1 MNNEIIKNKIR
12 CKNGKKKY
20 RLLGPGCYTKE
31 EIENVKHKL
40 SQISKAKNMKRT
52 LKYMDNLTIVPIKKN
67 KTKKAKLELIIVE
80 SLKSSSSIKSI
91 RRCKKGTKKYRLLGP
106 GCYTKEEIENVKHK
120 LSQISK
126 AKKMK
131 RTKKVKKAI
140 VEEIIEEKIE
150 PKIVKKNKSNKRSLK
165 IPIELEIMDNSSENK
180 QKRYNEEFI
189 ELMDKLNNIMLKQG
203 EPFRARAYQKA
214 QETIMSYPEDIY
226 TTSQLQGKPGI
237 GSTIMDK
244 LDEYVKTGTLR
255 VLEKEKTNPIN
266 ILGDI
271 YGVGPKKSKELV
283 DAGITTIDELRARQD
298 ELLNDV
304 QKVGLTYYEQ
314 IQKRIPRSEIEEYEK
329 MFKENF
335 DKVISNTNI
344 VDAKFEIVGSYRRGA
359 VESGDIDVIITGPTG
374 GVYNAFIYQLIKE
387 GIILEVLS
395 RGSSKTLVI
404 AKLGQVARRVDFL
417 NAPPDEFAFAIL
429 YFTGSKIFNT
439 VMRQYSLDK
448 GYTFNEHG
456 IYKLENKKKGEK
468 VNKSFVTE
476 KDIFDFLGLQFKTP
490 IERRDGRSV
499 LPYIDVG
506 AAHPTSKEAMPTVS
520 VPVITS
526 VKKNKT
532 LKKKKPHV
540 ELEIVDD
547 IKSTEIKDNNHE
559 VLQIIDNFKHNGIS
573 VLEQLNEK
581 QLNDIIRASN
591 SKYYNDSPVMTD
603 NQYDIVKEFI
613 EKKYPNN
620 AVIGEIGA
628 DVERNKVK
636 LPYEMASMDK
646 IKPDTGILTTW
657 ALKFKGLYVLSCKLD
672 GVSGLY
678 TTEGDKPKLYTRG
691 NGKVGQDVSHLIPF
705 LRLPKTKGV
714 VIRGEFIIMK
724 DVFLKKYQSTFA
736 NPRNMVAGIIN
747 HKHISDTIV
756 DLRFVAYEVIV
767 PQKKPSEQMEFLGT
781 IDVER
786 VLYQVTNT
794 LSNEMLSAI
803 LIDWRKS
810 NIYEIDGVIVTNDAI
825 YPRKSGNPDHAFA
838 FKMVLSDQIAE
849 AKVVDVIWTP
859 SKDGYLKP
867 RVKIEPIHLGGVT
880 IEFATGFNGAF
891 IKDNK
896 IGIGA
901 IIELIRSGDVI
912 PYIKEVTVP
921 AEEAKMP
928 SVPFKWNDTHVDV
941 MLENIE
947 DDPTVKEKN
956 ITMFFR
962 GIGVEG
968 LSSGNISRL
977 IKAGFS
983 TVPEIIHMSEQDF
996 LTVDGFKGK
1005 LSNKIYTGI
1014 KEKLKEATI
1023 IELMAASNIFGRG
1036 FSEKKMEIVI
1046 TELPD
1051 ILISDESDD
1060 EKISA
1065 VASVKGMANK
1075 SAEALVYK
1083 IADFKE
1089 FLSEC
1094 NLEDKLYETAVKKNV
1109 DKSHPLFDK
1118 SIVLTG
1124 TRDNAVIDFLK
1135 NVGAKQ
1141 SSSVSKNTFLV
1152 IAKNKDEDTGK
1163 AEEARKI
1170 NVPIMSVEE
1179 FIQTYSVN

>member
-1 MNNEIIKNKIR
+1 M
-12 CKNGKKKY
+12 
-20 RLLGPGCYTKE
+20 
-31 EIENVKHKL
+31 V
-40 SQISKAKNMKRT
+40 S
-52 LKYMDNLTIVPIKKN
+52 IKKN
-67 KTKKAKLELIIVE
+67 KTKKAKPELIIVE
-80 SLKSSSSIKSI
+80 ESFKTSSIKSI
-91 RRCKKGTKKYRLLGP
+91 KRCKNGTKKYRLLGP
-106 GCYTKEEIENVKHK
+106 GCYTKEEIENVKQLMSK
-120 LSQISK
+120 ISK
-126 AKKMK
+126 AKKIK
-131 RTKKVKKAI
+131 RTKKVKQNIEFEILK
-140 VEEIIEEKIE
+140 EIIEEKIE
-150 PKIVKKNKSNKRSLK
+150 PEIKKKNKSNKRSLK

-189 ELMDKLNNIMLKQG
+189 ELMEKLNNIMLKQG

-283 DAGITTIDELRARQD
+283 DAGITTIDELRTRQD

-304 QKVGLTYYEQ
+304 QKVGLKYYEQ
-314 IQKRIPRSEIEEYEK
+314 IQKRIPRTEIEEYEK
-329 MFKENF
+329 MFRENF
-335 DKVISNTNI
+335 DKVIHGLT
-344 VDAKFEIVGSYRRGA
+344 DAKFEIVGSYRRGA
-359 VESGDIDVIITGPTG
+359 AESGDIDVIITGATG
-374 GVYNAFIYQLIKE
+374 ALYKAFIDQLLKE

-404 AKLGQVARRVDFL
+404 AKLTGQKDNVARRVDFL
-417 NAPPDEFAFAIL
+417 YAPPDEFAFAIL

-468 VNKSFVTE
+468 VDKAFVTE

-490 IERRDGRSV
+490 VERRDGRSV
-499 LPYIDVG
+499 LPYISVG
-506 AAHPTSKEAMPTVS
+506 ATSPASKEVIPTSLI
-520 VPVITS
+520 VP
-526 VKKNKT
+526 VKKNTT
-532 LKKKKPHV
+532 LKKKKQHV
-540 ELEIVDD
+540 ELEIVDN
-547 IKSTEIKDNNHE
+547 IQNQSTEIKDNTE
-559 VLQIIDNFKHNGIS
+559 VLQTIDNFKHNGIS

-591 SKYYNDSPVMTD
+591 SKYYNDAPVMTD

-657 ALKFKGLYVLSCKLD
+657 AMKFKGPYVLSCKLD

-714 VIRGEFIIMK
+714 VIRGEFIILK

-756 DLRFVAYEVIV
+756 DLHFVAYEVIV

-794 LSNEMLSAI
+794 LSNEMLSET

-941 MLENIE
+941 MLENIA

-983 TVPEIIHMSEQDF
+983 TVPEIINMSEQDF
-996 LTVDGFKGK
+996 LTVEGFKGK

-1014 KEKLKEATI
+1014 KEKLKEASI

-1046 TELPD
+1046 TELPN

-1094 NLEDKLYETAVKKNV
+1094 DLEDKLYETAVKKNI
-1109 DKSHPLFDK
+1109 DQSHPLFDK

-1124 TRDNAVIDFLK
+1124 TRDNTVIDFLK
-1135 NVGAKQ
+1135 SVGAKQ

>member
-1 MNNEIIKNKIR
+1 
-12 CKNGKKKY
+12 
-20 RLLGPGCYTKE
+20 
-31 EIENVKHKL
+31 
-40 SQISKAKNMKRT
+40 
-52 LKYMDNLTIVPIKKN
+52 MDNLTIVPIKKN
-67 KTKKAKLELIIVE
+67 KTKTKKAKLELIIVE

-131 RTKKVKKAI
+131 RTKKVKKAKAI
-140 VEEIIEEKIE
+140 VKEIIEEKIE
-150 PKIVKKNKSNKRSLK
+150 PKNVKKNKLTKRSLK

-244 LDEYVKTGTLR
+244 LEEYVKTGTLR
-255 VLEKEKTNPIN
+255 VLEREKTNPIN

-304 QKVGLTYYEQ
+304 QKVGLKYYEQ

-335 DKVISNTNI
+335 DKVTHNNTNVNTNALTNI

-359 VESGDIDVIITGPTG
+359 VESGDIDVIITGATG
-374 GVYNAFIYQLIKE
+374 AVYKAFIDQLIKA

-417 NAPPDEFAFAIL
+417 YAPPDEFAFAIL

-490 IERRDGRSV
+490 LERKDGRSV
-499 LPYIDVG
+499 LPYNDVETTPP
-506 AAHPTSKEAMPTVS
+506 ASKEVIPTVS

-547 IKSTEIKDNNHE
+547 IKSTEIATE
-559 VLQIIDNFKHNGIS
+559 VLQTIDNFKHNGIS

-591 SKYYNDSPVMTD
+591 SKYYNDAPVMTD

-657 ALKFKGLYVLSCKLD
+657 AKNFKGPYVLSCKLD

-705 LRLPKTKGV
+705 LRLPKTKGI

-756 DLRFVAYEVIV
+756 DLHFVAYEVIV

-786 VLYQVTNT
+786 VQYQVTNT

-810 NIYEIDGVIVTNDAI
+810 NIYEIDGVIVTNDVI

-867 RVKIEPIHLGGVT
+867 RVKIEPIRLGGVT

-941 MLENIE
+941 MLENIA

-1014 KEKLKEATI
+1014 KEKLKEASI

-1109 DKSHPLFDK
+1109 DKTHPLFDK

-1124 TRDNAVIDFLK
+1124 TRDNTVIDFLK

-1179 FIQTYSVN
+1179 FIQTYSVK

>member
-1 MNNEIIKNKIR
+1 
-12 CKNGKKKY
+12 
-20 RLLGPGCYTKE
+20 
-31 EIENVKHKL
+31 
-40 SQISKAKNMKRT
+40 
-52 LKYMDNLTIVPIKKN
+52 
-67 KTKKAKLELIIVE
+67 
-80 SLKSSSSIKSI
+80 
-91 RRCKKGTKKYRLLGP
+91 
-106 GCYTKEEIENVKHK
+106 
-120 LSQISK
+120 
-126 AKKMK
+126 MK

-150 PKIVKKNKSNKRSLK
+150 PKIVKKNKLTKRSLK

-189 ELMDKLNNIMLKQG
+189 ELMEKLNNIMLKQG

-214 QETIMSYPEDIY
+214 QETIMSYPEDIN

-255 VLEKEKTNPIN
+255 VLEREKTNPIN

-283 DAGITTIDELRARQD
+283 DAGITTIDELRTRQN

-304 QKVGLTYYEQ
+304 QKVGLKYYEQ

-335 DKVISNTNI
+335 DKVINVNTHNNTNI

-359 VESGDIDVIITGPTG
+359 VDSGDIDVIITGPTG

-404 AKLGQVARRVDFL
+404 AKLKVPGQVARRVDFL
-417 NAPPDEFAFAIL
+417 YAPPDEFAFAIL

-499 LPYIDVG
+499 LPYIGVG
-506 AAHPTSKEAMPTVS
+506 TAHPASKEVIPTSANVS

-540 ELEIVDD
+540 ELEIVVD

-559 VLQIIDNFKHNGIS
+559 VLQTIDNFKHNGIS

-591 SKYYNDSPVMTD
+591 SKYYNDAPVMTD

-613 EKKYPNN
+613 ENKYPNN

-657 ALKFKGLYVLSCKLD
+657 TKKFKGPYVLSCKLD

-705 LRLPKTKGV
+705 LRLPKTKGI
-714 VIRGEFIIMK
+714 VIRGEFIILK

-756 DLRFVAYEVIV
+756 DLHFVAYEVIV

-794 LSNEMLSAI
+794 LSNEMLSET

-977 IKAGFS
+977 IKAGFNS
-983 TVPEIIHMSEQDF
+983 VPEIIHMSEQDF

-1014 KEKLKEATI
+1014 KEKLKEASI

-1046 TELPD
+1046 NELPD
-1051 ILISDESDD
+1051 ILISDEPDD

-1109 DKSHPLFDK
+1109 DKAHPLFDK

-1124 TRDNAVIDFLK
+1124 TRDNTVIDFLK

>member
-1 MNNEIIKNKIR
+1 
-12 CKNGKKKY
+12 
-20 RLLGPGCYTKE
+20 
-31 EIENVKHKL
+31 
-40 SQISKAKNMKRT
+40 
-52 LKYMDNLTIVPIKKN
+52 
-67 KTKKAKLELIIVE
+67 
-80 SLKSSSSIKSI
+80 
-91 RRCKKGTKKYRLLGP
+91 
-106 GCYTKEEIENVKHK
+106 
-120 LSQISK
+120 
-126 AKKMK
+126 
-131 RTKKVKKAI
+131 
-140 VEEIIEEKIE
+140 
-150 PKIVKKNKSNKRSLK
+150 
-165 IPIELEIMDNSSENK
+165 
-180 QKRYNEEFI
+180 
-189 ELMDKLNNIMLKQG
+189 
-203 EPFRARAYQKA
+203 
-214 QETIMSYPEDIY
+214 
-226 TTSQLQGKPGI
+226 
-237 GSTIMDK
+237 
-244 LDEYVKTGTLR
+244 
-255 VLEKEKTNPIN
+255 
-266 ILGDI
+266 
-271 YGVGPKKSKELV
+271 
-283 DAGITTIDELRARQD
+283 
-298 ELLNDV
+298 
-304 QKVGLTYYEQ
+304 
-314 IQKRIPRSEIEEYEK
+314 
-329 MFKENF
+329 
-335 DKVISNTNI
+335 
-344 VDAKFEIVGSYRRGA
+344 
-359 VESGDIDVIITGPTG
+359 
-374 GVYNAFIYQLIKE
+374 
-387 GIILEVLS
+387 
-395 RGSSKTLVI
+395 
-404 AKLGQVARRVDFL
+404 
-417 NAPPDEFAFAIL
+417 
-429 YFTGSKIFNT
+429 
-439 VMRQYSLDK
+439 
-448 GYTFNEHG
+448 
-456 IYKLENKKKGEK
+456 
-468 VNKSFVTE
+468 
-476 KDIFDFLGLQFKTP
+476 
-490 IERRDGRSV
+490 
-499 LPYIDVG
+499 
-506 AAHPTSKEAMPTVS
+506 
-520 VPVITS
+520 
-526 VKKNKT
+526 
-532 LKKKKPHV
+532 
-540 ELEIVDD
+540 
-547 IKSTEIKDNNHE
+547 
-559 VLQIIDNFKHNGIS
+559 
-573 VLEQLNEK
+573 
-581 QLNDIIRASN
+581 
-591 SKYYNDSPVMTD
+591 
-603 NQYDIVKEFI
+603 
-613 EKKYPNN
+613 
-620 AVIGEIGA
+620 
-628 DVERNKVK
+628 
-636 LPYEMASMDK
+636 
-646 IKPDTGILTTW
+646 
-657 ALKFKGLYVLSCKLD
+657 
-672 GVSGLY
+672 
-678 TTEGDKPKLYTRG
+678 
-691 NGKVGQDVSHLIPF
+691 
-705 LRLPKTKGV
+705 
-714 VIRGEFIIMK
+714 
-724 DVFLKKYQSTFA
+724 
-736 NPRNMVAGIIN
+736 
-747 HKHISDTIV
+747 
-756 DLRFVAYEVIV
+756 
-767 PQKKPSEQMEFLGT
+767 
-781 IDVER
+781 
-786 VLYQVTNT
+786 
-794 LSNEMLSAI
+794 MLSET

-941 MLENIE
+941 MLENIA

>member
-1 MNNEIIKNKIR
+1 MSNLLENN
-12 CKNGKKKY
+12 
-20 RLLGPGCYTKE
+20 
-31 EIENVKHKL
+31 
-40 SQISKAKNMKRT
+40 
-52 LKYMDNLTIVPIKKN
+52 
-67 KTKKAKLELIIVE
+67 
-80 SLKSSSSIKSI
+80 
-91 RRCKKGTKKYRLLGP
+91 
-106 GCYTKEEIENVKHK
+106 
-120 LSQISK
+120 
-126 AKKMK
+126 
-131 RTKKVKKAI
+131 
-140 VEEIIEEKIE
+140 
-150 PKIVKKNKSNKRSLK
+150 
-165 IPIELEIMDNSSENK
+165 

-189 ELMDKLNNIMLKQG
+189 VLMEKLNNIMLKQG

-214 QETIMSYPEDIY
+214 QETIMSYQNNIY
-226 TTSQLQGKPGI
+226 TIDQLKDKPGI
-237 GSTIMDK
+237 GPTIMDK
-244 LDEYVKTGTLR
+244 LDEYVKTGTLNI
-255 VLEKEKTNPIN
+255 LEKEKTNPIN

-283 DAGITTIDELRARQD
+283 DAGIKTINELRERQN

-304 QKVGLTYYEQ
+304 QKVGLKFYEQ
-314 IQKRIPRSEIEEYEK
+314 ILKRIPRTEIEEYEK
-329 MFKENF
+329 MFKEYFN
-335 DKVISNTNI
+335 KVVNACT
-344 VDAKFEIVGSYRRGA
+344 AKPNGSPDDNFEIVGSYRRGA
-359 VESGDIDVIITGPTG
+359 TESGDIDVIITGATG
-374 GVYNAFIYQLIKE
+374 TVYKSFIEQLIKA

-395 RGSSKTLVI
+395 RGPSKTLVI
-404 AKLGQVARRVDFL
+404 AKLPVSGYARRVDFL
-417 NAPPDEFAFAIL
+417 YAPPNEFAFAIL

-439 VMRQYSLDK
+439 VMRQYSIDK

-456 IYKLENKKKGEK
+456 IYKLENNKKGEK
-468 VNKSFVTE
+468 VENLEKEFKTE
-476 KDIFDFLGLQFKTP
+476 KDIFDFLGLQYKTP
-490 IERRDGRSV
+490 VERRDGRDIS
-499 LPYIDVG
+499 PYINVG
-506 AAHPTSKEAMPTVS
+506 GEIIVLNKLAPTPIATVS
-520 VPVITS
+520 TYSSPI
-526 VKKNKT
+526 KKNTT
-532 LKKKKPHV
+532 LKKKNSSPKQN
-540 ELEIVDD
+540 
-547 IKSTEIKDNNHE
+547 IKLIETNTEQTIA

-581 QLNDIIRASN
+581 QLNNIIRTSN
-591 SKYYNDSPVMTD
+591 SKYYNDTPIMTD
-603 NQYDIVKEFI
+603 NQFDIVKEFI
-613 EKKYPNN
+613 LKKYPNN
-620 AVIGEIGA
+620 TIIGEIGA
-628 DVERNKVK
+628 EVERNKVK
-636 LPYEMASMDK
+636 LPYEMPSMDK
-646 IKPDTGILTTW
+646 IKPDTS
-657 ALKFKGLYVLSCKLD
+657 ALNKWVTNFKGPYLLSCKLD

-678 TTEGDKPKLYTRG
+678 TTEGETPKLYTRG
-691 NGKVGQDVSHLIPF
+691 NGKVGQDVSHLIPY
-705 LRLPKTKGV
+705 LRLPKTKSI
-714 VIRGEFIIMK
+714 VIRGEFIISK
-724 DVFLKKYQSTFA
+724 DIFTKKYKTTFA

-747 HKHISDTIV
+747 HKYISDTII
-756 DLRFVAYEVIV
+756 DLRFVAYEVIDL
-767 PQKKPSEQMEFLGT
+767 KNNPSRQMKFLET

-794 LSNEMLSAI
+794 LSNEMLSAT
-803 LIDWRKS
+803 LINWRNS
-810 NIYEIDGVIVTNDAI
+810 YIYEIDGVIVTNDAI

-941 MLENIE
+941 MLENIT

-1014 KEKLKEATI
+1014 KEKLKEASI

-1046 TELPD
+1046 NELPD
-1051 ILISDESDD
+1051 ILISDEPDD

>member
-1 MNNEIIKNKIR
+1 
-12 CKNGKKKY
+12 
-20 RLLGPGCYTKE
+20 
-31 EIENVKHKL
+31 
-40 SQISKAKNMKRT
+40 
-52 LKYMDNLTIVPIKKN
+52 MDKLTIVPIKKN

-120 LSQISK
+120 LSQ

-140 VEEIIEEKIE
+140 IEEKIE
-150 PKIVKKNKSNKRSLK
+150 PKIKKNKLTKRSLK
-165 IPIELEIMDNSSENK
+165 TPIELEIMDNSSENK

-189 ELMDKLNNIMLKQG
+189 ELMEKLNNIMLKQG

-214 QETIMSYPEDIY
+214 QETIMSYPENIY

-329 MFKENF
+329 MFRENF

-404 AKLGQVARRVDFL
+404 AQLKVPGQVARRVDFL
-417 NAPPDEFAFAIL
+417 YAPPDEFAFAIL

-468 VNKSFVTE
+468 VDKSFVTE

-499 LPYIDVG
+499 IGVG
-506 AAHPTSKEAMPTVS
+506 TTPPTSKEVIPTVS

-547 IKSTEIKDNNHE
+547 IKSTEIATE

-591 SKYYNDSPVMTD
+591 SKYYNDAPVMTD

-657 ALKFKGLYVLSCKLD
+657 ALKFKGPYVLSCKLD

-794 LSNEMLSAI
+794 LSNEMLSAT

-867 RVKIEPIHLGGVT
+867 RVKIEPIRLGGVT

-941 MLENIE
+941 MLENIA

-1094 NLEDKLYETAVKKNV
+1094 DLEDKLYETAVKKNI
-1109 DKSHPLFDK
+1109 DQAHPLFNK

>member
-1 MNNEIIKNKIR
+1 
-12 CKNGKKKY
+12 
-20 RLLGPGCYTKE
+20 
-31 EIENVKHKL
+31 
-40 SQISKAKNMKRT
+40 
-52 LKYMDNLTIVPIKKN
+52 
-67 KTKKAKLELIIVE
+67 
-80 SLKSSSSIKSI
+80 
-91 RRCKKGTKKYRLLGP
+91 
-106 GCYTKEEIENVKHK
+106 
-120 LSQISK
+120 
-126 AKKMK
+126 
-131 RTKKVKKAI
+131 
-140 VEEIIEEKIE
+140 
-150 PKIVKKNKSNKRSLK
+150 
-165 IPIELEIMDNSSENK
+165 
-180 QKRYNEEFI
+180 
-189 ELMDKLNNIMLKQG
+189 
-203 EPFRARAYQKA
+203 
-214 QETIMSYPEDIY
+214 
-226 TTSQLQGKPGI
+226 
-237 GSTIMDK
+237 
-244 LDEYVKTGTLR
+244 
-255 VLEKEKTNPIN
+255 
-266 ILGDI
+266 
-271 YGVGPKKSKELV
+271 
-283 DAGITTIDELRARQD
+283 
-298 ELLNDV
+298 
-304 QKVGLTYYEQ
+304 
-314 IQKRIPRSEIEEYEK
+314 
-329 MFKENF
+329 
-335 DKVISNTNI
+335 
-344 VDAKFEIVGSYRRGA
+344 
-359 VESGDIDVIITGPTG
+359 
-374 GVYNAFIYQLIKE
+374 
-387 GIILEVLS
+387 
-395 RGSSKTLVI
+395 
-404 AKLGQVARRVDFL
+404 
-417 NAPPDEFAFAIL
+417 
-429 YFTGSKIFNT
+429 
-439 VMRQYSLDK
+439 
-448 GYTFNEHG
+448 
-456 IYKLENKKKGEK
+456 

-490 IERRDGRSV
+490 IERKDGRSV

-506 AAHPTSKEAMPTVS
+506 TTPPTSKEVIPTVS

-526 VKKNKT
+526 VNKNKT
-532 LKKKKPHV
+532 LKKKKQHV

-547 IKSTEIKDNNHE
+547 IKSTEITTE

-591 SKYYNDSPVMTD
+591 SKYYNDVPVMTD

-636 LPYEMASMDK
+636 LPYEMPSMDK

-657 ALKFKGLYVLSCKLD
+657 TKKFKAPFVLSCKLD

-714 VIRGEFIIMK
+714 VIRGEFIILK

-756 DLRFVAYEVIV
+756 DLHFVAYEVIV

-794 LSNEMLSAI
+794 LSNEMLSET

-941 MLENIE
+941 MLENIA

>member
-1 MNNEIIKNKIR
+1 MNHENNTIKNK
-12 CKNGKKKY
+12 
-20 RLLGPGCYTKE
+20 
-31 EIENVKHKL
+31 
-40 SQISKAKNMKRT
+40 
-52 LKYMDNLTIVPIKKN
+52 N
-67 KTKKAKLELIIVE
+67 KI
-80 SLKSSSSIKSI
+80 
-91 RRCKKGTKKYRLLGP
+91 RCKKGTKKYRLLGP

-131 RTKKVKKAI
+131 RTKKVKQNI
-140 VEEIIEEKIE
+140 DEEIIQEKIE
-150 PKIVKKNKSNKRSLK
+150 PEIKKKNKSNKRSLK

-189 ELMDKLNNIMLKQG
+189 ELMEKLNNIMLKQG

-214 QETIMSYPEDIY
+214 QETIMSYPENIY

-255 VLEKEKTNPIN
+255 ILEKEKTNPIN

-304 QKVGLTYYEQ
+304 QKVGLKYYEQ

-329 MFKENF
+329 MFRENF
-335 DKVISNTNI
+335 DKVIHGLT
-344 VDAKFEIVGSYRRGA
+344 DAKFEIVGSYRRGA
-359 VESGDIDVIITGPTG
+359 TESGDIDVIITGATG
-374 GVYNAFIYQLIKE
+374 AVYKAFIDQLLKE

-404 AKLGQVARRVDFL
+404 AKLKVPGHVARRVDFL
-417 NAPPDEFAFAIL
+417 YAPPDEFAFAIL

-468 VNKSFVTE
+468 VDKSFVTE

-499 LPYIDVG
+499 IDVG
-506 AAHPTSKEAMPTVS
+506 VTSPASKEVIPT
-520 VPVITS
+520 PLIAP
-526 VKKNKT
+526 VKKNTT
-532 LKKKKPHV
+532 LKKKKPYV

-547 IKSTEIKDNNHE
+547 IKSTEIKDNNLE
-559 VLQIIDNFKHNGIS
+559 VLQTIDNFKHNGIS

-591 SKYYNDSPVMTD
+591 SKYYNDAPVMTD

-657 ALKFKGLYVLSCKLD
+657 AMKFKGPYVLSCKLD

-714 VIRGEFIIMK
+714 VIRGEFIILK

-756 DLRFVAYEVIV
+756 DLHFVAYEVIV

-794 LSNEMLSAI
+794 LSNEMLSAT

-928 SVPFKWNDTHVDV
+928 SVPFKWNDTYVDV
-941 MLENIE
+941 MLENIA

-1014 KEKLKEATI
+1014 KEKLKEASI

>member
-1 MNNEIIKNKIR
+1 M
-12 CKNGKKKY
+12 
-20 RLLGPGCYTKE
+20 
-31 EIENVKHKL
+31 
-40 SQISKAKNMKRT
+40 M
-52 LKYMDNLTIVPIKKN
+52 PIKKN
-67 KTKKAKLELIIVE
+67 KTKRLKPELIIVE
-80 SLKSSSSIKSI
+80 EILKSSSSIKSI
-91 RRCKKGTKKYRLLGP
+91 KSIKRCKKGTKKYRLLGP
-106 GCYTKEEIENVKHK
+106 GCYTKEEIDDVKQLMSK
-120 LSQISK
+120 ISK
-126 AKKMK
+126 VKKMK
-131 RTKKVKKAI
+131 RTKKVKKDKNVI
-140 VEEIIEEKIE
+140 EFEIEEIIEEKIE
-150 PKIVKKNKSNKRSLK
+150 PKIVKKNKSIKRSLK
-165 IPIELEIMDNSSENK
+165 IPIELEIMDNLSENK

-189 ELMDKLNNIMLKQG
+189 ELMEKLNNIMLKQG

-214 QETIMSYPEDIY
+214 QETIMSYPEDII

-255 VLEKEKTNPIN
+255 VLEREKTNPIN

-283 DAGITTIDELRARQD
+283 DAGITTIDELRTRQD

-304 QKVGLTYYEQ
+304 QKVGLKYYEQ

-329 MFKENF
+329 MFKANF
-335 DKVISNTNI
+335 DKVIHVNTNVNTNI

-359 VESGDIDVIITGPTG
+359 TESGDIDVIITGATG
-374 GVYNAFIYQLIKE
+374 AVYKAFIDQLLKA

-404 AKLGQVARRVDFL
+404 AKLKVPGQTNSVARRVDFL
-417 NAPPDEFAFAIL
+417 YAPPDEFAFAIL

-468 VNKSFVTE
+468 VDKSFVTE

-490 IERRDGRSV
+490 MERRDGRAV
-499 LPYIDVG
+499 KDVG
-506 AAHPTSKEAMPTVS
+506 IDSKEVIPTSLIAP
-520 VPVITS
+520 
-526 VKKNKT
+526 VKKNTT
-532 LKKKKPHV
+532 LKKKKYV
-540 ELEIVDD
+540 ELEIVDL
-547 IKSTEIKDNNHE
+547 KNQSPGIKDNNHE
-559 VLQIIDNFKHNGIS
+559 VLQTIDNFKHNGIS

-591 SKYYNDSPVMTD
+591 SKYYNDAPVMTD

-620 AVIGEIGA
+620 DVIGEIGA

-657 ALKFKGLYVLSCKLD
+657 ALKFKGPYVLSCKLD

-714 VIRGEFIIMK
+714 VIRGEFIILK

-756 DLRFVAYEVIV
+756 DLHFVAYEVIV

-794 LSNEMLSAI
+794 LSNEMLSAT

-941 MLENIE
+941 MLENIA

-983 TVPEIIHMSEQDF
+983 TVPEIINMSEQDF
-996 LTVDGFKGK
+996 LTVEGFKGK

-1014 KEKLKEATI
+1014 KEKLKEASI

-1094 NLEDKLYETAVKKNV
+1094 DLEDKLYETAVKKNI
-1109 DKSHPLFDK
+1109 DQSHPLFDK

-1124 TRDNAVIDFLK
+1124 TRDTAVIDFLK

>member
-1 MNNEIIKNKIR
+1 
-12 CKNGKKKY
+12 
-20 RLLGPGCYTKE
+20 
-31 EIENVKHKL
+31 
-40 SQISKAKNMKRT
+40 
-52 LKYMDNLTIVPIKKN
+52 
-67 KTKKAKLELIIVE
+67 
-80 SLKSSSSIKSI
+80 
-91 RRCKKGTKKYRLLGP
+91 
-106 GCYTKEEIENVKHK
+106 
-120 LSQISK
+120 
-126 AKKMK
+126 MK
-131 RTKKVKKAI
+131 RTKKMKQTIELEILK
-140 VEEIIEEKIE
+140 EIIEEKIE
-150 PKIVKKNKSNKRSLK
+150 PEIKKKNKSNKRSLK

-189 ELMDKLNNIMLKQG
+189 ELMEKLNNIMLKQG

-304 QKVGLTYYEQ
+304 QKVGLKYYEQ

-359 VESGDIDVIITGPTG
+359 VDSGDIDVIITGATG
-374 GVYNAFIYQLIKE
+374 AVYKAFIDQLLKE

-417 NAPPDEFAFAIL
+417 YAPPDEFAFAIL

-468 VNKSFVTE
+468 VGKSFVTE

-499 LPYIDVG
+499 LPYIGVG
-506 AAHPTSKEAMPTVS
+506 TTPPTSKEAMPTSANVS

-526 VKKNKT
+526 VKKNTT

-547 IKSTEIKDNNHE
+547 IKSTEIKDNNQE

-581 QLNDIIRASN
+581 QLNDIIWASN
-591 SKYYNDSPVMTD
+591 SKYYNDVPVMTD

-657 ALKFKGLYVLSCKLD
+657 TKKFKGPYVLSCKLD

-691 NGKVGQDVSHLIPF
+691 NGKVGQDISHLIPF
-705 LRLPKTKGV
+705 LRLPKTKGI
-714 VIRGEFIIMK
+714 VIRGEFIILK

-756 DLRFVAYEVIV
+756 DLHFVAYEVIV

-794 LSNEMLSAI
+794 LSNEMLSET

-1014 KEKLKEATI
+1014 KEKLKEASI

-1094 NLEDKLYETAVKKNV
+1094 NLEDKLYETAVKKNI
-1109 DKSHPLFDK
+1109 DQAHPLFNK